1 MNSIK
6 AYCQFFESINQNT
19 SIEKYKEQFN
29 PNTVFEDPFH
39 KVQGIDAIYNVFQKM
54 YKNLDNPYFKVYEAI
69 QKENVAYIKWEFY
82 FSFKNDTIVQNFTGV
97 SRVKFDDNGKV
108 LEHIDFW
115 DSAENIYEKIPFIS
129 QIIKFIKRRI
139 VA

>member
-29 PNTVFEDPFH
+29 PNAVFKDPFH

-54 YKNLDNPYFKVYEAI
+54 YKNLDNPYFKVHEAI
-69 QKENVAYIKWEFY
+69 QKENVAYIKWGFY
-82 FSFKNDTIVQNFTGV
+82 FSFKKDTIVQNFTGV

-129 QIIKFIKRRI
+129 HIIKFIKRRI